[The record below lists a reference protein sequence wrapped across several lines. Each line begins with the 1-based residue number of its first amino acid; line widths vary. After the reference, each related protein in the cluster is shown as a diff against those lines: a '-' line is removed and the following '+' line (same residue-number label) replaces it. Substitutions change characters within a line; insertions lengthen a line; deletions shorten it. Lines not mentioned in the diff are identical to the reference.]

1 MAKSTGAVTVDGA
14 GSMLK
19 GGALA
24 VGGTG
29 GAAGG
34 AGSLTLVDARRGA
47 VHRNRDGV
55 ERRERDARRRHA
67 GRGLAVD
74 HLGRV
79 GRWRRHD
86 RRFGA
91 DDGMVTASGGALS
104 IAGAVSGTGLLLI
117 DAADTLNIGGA
128 FTSGTVAFGGGGATL
143 SLASPLAT
151 GGAISG
157 FADNE
162 LIFLAGVQ
170 DFGSCATGDTLAIS
184 GAGGTIDL
192 DVGAGYAQGEFN
204 VVPVAGGTDV
214 TVTLPC
220 FASGTRIL
228 TERGP
233 VAVEALRLGDRV
245 MTPATPECPSRPV
258 IWLGH
263 RAVDCRSHPRP
274 ADVVP
279 IRVRAGAFGPGMP
292 ARDLLLS
299 PDHAVFARE
308 VLIPVR
314 YLLNGTTITRERT
327 AAVTYWHVELSEHAI
342 LLAEGLPVESYLD
355 TGNRAAFAN
364 HAGPV
369 WLHPDFAAHT
379 RGGVRLRAAGGD
391 RSGARRG
398 QAGVGRSCRGCRS
411 RGRLSLQGPFAGRL
425 SPGLA

>member
-1 MAKSTGAVTVDGA
+1 M
-14 GSMLK
+14 
-19 GGALA
+19 
-24 VGGTG
+24 
-29 GAAGG
+29 
-34 AGSLTLVDARRGA
+34 
-47 VHRNRDGV
+47 
-55 ERRERDARRRHA
+55 
-67 GRGLAVD
+67 
-74 HLGRV
+74 
-79 GRWRRHD
+79 
-86 RRFGA
+86 
-91 DDGMVTASGGALS
+91 
-104 IAGAVSGTGLLLI
+104 
-117 DAADTLNIGGA
+117 
-128 FTSGTVAFGGGGATL
+128 
-143 SLASPLAT
+143 
-151 GGAISG
+151 
-157 FADNE
+157 
-162 LIFLAGVQ
+162 
-170 DFGSCATGDTLAIS
+170 
-184 GAGGTIDL
+184 
-192 DVGAGYAQGEFN
+192 
-204 VVPVAGGTDV
+204 
-214 TVTLPC
+214 PC

-245 MTPATPECPSRPV
+245 ITPATPECPSRPV

-292 ARDLLLS
+292 ARDLVLS

-379 RGGVRLRAAGGD
+379 REAYGCAPLVVTGAVLDAVRRALDARAGGAVRAA
-391 RSGARRG
+391 A
-398 QAGVGRSCRGCRS
+398 
-411 RGRLSLQGPFAGRL
+411 
-425 SPGLA
+425 